1 MSEIKIDKIIRS
13 NRKTIALEVT
23 RDATLVVRAP
33 ELAAIETI
41 RKIVAKKSSWINRK
55 ISHVR
60 GLQSRMVEKEFV
72 NGEGFLFMGNAYK
85 LHILENGEL
94 PLSFDRGFYLQRR
107 YLSIAR
113 ELFVEWYKEQAQLKL
128 SERVHWYAS
137 QAGLKYKSI
146 KITEANKR
154 WGSCGSNGNLNF
166 SWRLILAPL
175 GAIDYVVVHELAHLE
190 IKNHSRDFWNKVKV
204 MFPDYERYRRW
215 LKDESDFAII

>member
-41 RKIVAKKSSWINRK
+41 RKIVAKKSNWINRK

-60 GLQSRMVEKEFV
+60 GLRSRTVEKEFV
-72 NGEGFLFMGNAYK
+72 NGEGFLYMGNAYM

-107 YLSIAR
+107 YLPIAR
-113 ELFVEWYKEQAQLKL
+113 ELFVEWYKSQAQQKI

-146 KITEANKR
+146 KITEASKR

-166 SWRLILAPL
+166 SWRLIMAPL

-190 IKNHSRDFWNKVKV
+190 VKSHSNDFWNKVKV